1 MAYYSYPYRAYYRR
15 YYARP
20 VIHIGIRL

>member
-1 MAYYSYPYRAYYRR
+1 MAYYSYPYGAWYGR